1 MCIVR
6 SPSLGREIDIA
17 PICYLRNPY
26 SNPMRRCNRSLF
38 ILQQFVA
45 ICIYKQEQ
53 TPYPCYLIC
62 SSIAHIYVVLQSF
75 KQFQN
80 LLHSCLSCL
89 HLPGDISCTHV
100 DFSDIRRYGMGIHLL
115 RLQYRSVQPHAPAGY
130 QLSQATEILQLG
142 EQERPQMC
150 DLAICKYGKKI
161 HTSASKSIP
170 YFDREVAIA
179 EPINTKTRRGSEWK
193 DARHQT
199 TRRPHQQVR
208 SVEGCEDVQSSIGQL
223 TLDYAQR

>member
-1 MCIVR
+1 ML
-6 SPSLGREIDIA
+6 SHL
-17 PICYLRNPY
+17 L
-26 SNPMRRCNRSLF
+26 
-38 ILQQFVA
+38 LQ
-45 ICIYKQEQ
+45 C
-53 TPYPCYLIC
+53 
-62 SSIAHIYVVLQSF
+62 AHLVLQAF
-75 KQFQN
+75 KQLQN
-80 LLHSCLSCL
+80 LLHSFLSCL
-89 HLPGDISCTHV
+89 HLPGDISCTSI
-100 DFSDIRRYGMGIHLL
+100 DFSDTEWVSIYSDSRTGPSSHT
-115 RLQYRSVQPHAPAGY
+115 PPTGY

-142 EQERPQMC
+142 EQERPQIC
-150 DLAICKYGKKI
+150 DLAKCKYGKKI

-208 SVEGCEDVQSSIGQL
+208 SVERCEDVQSSIEKL